1 MIRGES
7 NLSGLWPPFATAVSY
22 LLQWADYLQLEP
34 VVTEGFRSPER
45 QAQLYAQGRTTPG
58 EIVTKARAGES
69 AHNYGLAADV
79 TSAYG
84 YGTPQARAIH
94 QLAQQLGFGTI
105 SWDEP
110 HVEWPDWRKLLS

>member
-1 MIRGES
+1 MVRGGS
-7 NLSGLWPPFATAVSY
+7 NLSGLWPPFAEAVQY
-22 LLQWADYLQLEP
+22 LLQWADYMGLEP
-34 VVTEGFRSPER
+34 LVTEGYRDEAT
-45 QAQLYAQGRTTPG
+45 QARYYAQGRTTKGP
-58 EIVTKARAGES
+58 IITKARPGES

-94 QLAQQLGFGTI
+94 EMAQQLGFGTI

-110 HVEWPDWRKLLS
+110 HVEWPGWRALLR